1 MGVPK
6 DRSMTQTYHN
16 SYHPQPALRMTRSFL
31 MILFFSLCASLFV
44 SSCAESG
51 GVSTPL
57 SGTIQIDGSTALQ
70 PLATQA
76 GAAFE
81 KQNPHVHIVVS
92 GGGSFTGLNDVSNH
106 KVQIGDSDVY
116 ASFAAYP
123 NPNMTDHLVCV
134 APFTMVT
141 NPDVNIPSLTQAQIV
156 DIFSSNRLTN
166 WKEVGGP
173 DLPIV
178 PVVRPPT
185 SGTRD
190 TFRKYVLGGRD
201 EGSGNQVLQKDST
214 AAVHDKVAQT
224 PGAIGYLGLAAVDK
238 GVHPIAIDG
247 KYATKENIVA
257 GSYTFWSYEHMYTLG
272 DDNPI
277 VSAFLEFM
285 LSSTVQELAQRD
297 SYIPIGDMKLPQV
310 TLTRPAIGS
319 SSIAWYSAEKREVN

>member
-1 MGVPK
+1 M
-6 DRSMTQTYHN
+6 
-16 SYHPQPALRMTRSFL
+16 
-31 MILFFSLCASLFV
+31 LFCSLFVVIFV
-44 SSCAESG
+44 SSCAGSG
-51 GVSTPL
+51 GSNTQL
-57 SGTIQIDGSTALQ
+57 SGTVRIDGSTALQ

-76 GAAFE
+76 AAAFMKE
-81 KQNPHVHIVVS
+81 HPLVHMTVL
-92 GGGSFTGLNDVSNH
+92 GGGSFTGLNDVSSG

-134 APFTMVT
+134 VPFTLVT
-141 NPDVNIPSLTQAQIV
+141 NPGVQVPSLTHAQIV

-178 PVVRPPT
+178 PVVRPST

-214 AAVHDKVAQT
+214 DAVHDKVAQT
-224 PGAIGYLGLAAVDK
+224 PGAIGYLGLASVDDK
-238 GVHPIAIDG
+238 VHPIAIDG
-247 KYATKENIVA
+247 KDATKDNIVA

-272 DDNPI
+272 DDNPV
-277 VSAFLEFM
+277 VSAFLDFM
-285 LSSTVQELAQRD
+285 LSPTVRELAQYNG
-297 SYIPIGDMKLPQV
+297 YIAISDMKLPQIG
-310 TLTRPAIGS
+310 LTTHASGISSPLVAWYRESSAGLGSCCGS
-319 SSIAWYSAEKREVN
+319 SKSAAPQLKHEFF